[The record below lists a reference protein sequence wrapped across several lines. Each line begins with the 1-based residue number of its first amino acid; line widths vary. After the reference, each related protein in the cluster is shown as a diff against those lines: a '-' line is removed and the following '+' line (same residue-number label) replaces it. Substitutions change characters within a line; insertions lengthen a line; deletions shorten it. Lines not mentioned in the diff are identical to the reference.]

1 MKNFLKIFLCLFVLI
16 GAPSQAF
23 CGDWW
28 LFVSGGASDCSSA
41 TGDLT
46 VRRTFDSIYD
56 NEYISIIPL
65 AEVSVNYV
73 RQDSEDNFWG
83 GTLSGGGLIVF
94 NHDGWWRPYI
104 SGTFGTAFLSE
115 TEFDDKNFGISFQ
128 FRSKAGLGIQF
139 GEDFRHSLQVDIAH
153 FSNAGLDSH
162 NSGINTYCISYGFR
176 F

>member
-1 MKNFLKIFLCLFVLI
+1 MKKFFKIFLCLFVLI

-23 CGDWW
+23 SGEWW
-28 LFVSGGASDCSSA
+28 LFVSGGASDRQSA
-41 TGDLT
+41 AADLT
-46 VRRTFDSIYD
+46 LRRTFDAVYENEELSILPLVEISA
-56 NEYISIIPL
+56 NYIRKNS
-65 AEVSVNYV
+65 NN
-73 RQDSEDNFWG
+73 DFWS
-83 GTLSGGGLIVF
+83 GTLSGGGLAVF
-94 NHDGWWRPYI
+94 NREGIWRPYA
-104 SGTFGTAFLSE
+104 SLTFGGAFFSE